1 MLDALR
7 HILYLI
13 NSIPKLDFWR
23 TQVNNLKYRLYDG
36 IPKYSWSQSAED
48 IVLFSLLGGK
58 KKGFYLDV
66 GAHDPTVIS
75 VTKLFYD
82 LGWSGINIEA
92 NPYKFKVIDQVRTRD
107 INLNYA
113 VGKKKNYKLYIMS
126 ASSMSTVNT
135 KALQKLR
142 SEGRT
147 KVLESVS
154 VKGIK
159 LEEILKGY
167 CKEPVDFLNIDIEG
181 QDYEALRSANFE
193 SLEINLW
200 PLWISVENQMPI
212 KNTLRMK
219 SVNYLISLGY
229 VVYCILPHV
238 AILRKPDEKL

>member
-1 MLDALR
+1 MIDVLR
-7 HILYLI
+7 ASVYFFSAILSKRFWKVQL
-13 NSIPKLDFWR
+13 NS
-23 TQVNNLKYRLYDG
+23 LKYRLYDG
-36 IPKYSWSQSAED
+36 TPKYSWSQSAED

-58 KKGFYLDV
+58 KNGFYIDL

-82 LGWSGINIEA
+82 LGWKGINVEA
-92 NPYKFKVIDQVRTRD
+92 NPHKFKVIDQVRTRD

-113 VGKKKNYKLYIMS
+113 VGKKKNYKLFVMS
-126 ASSMSTVNT
+126 ASSMSTVNM

-147 KVLESVS
+147 KVVESVS
-154 VKGIK
+154 VKGIR
-159 LEEILKGY
+159 LEEILKVY
-167 CKEPVDFLNIDIEG
+167 CKEPIDFLNIDIEG
-181 QDYEALRSANFE
+181 QDYEALKSANFE
-193 SLEINLW
+193 SLKIDFW

-212 KNTLRMK
+212 KNTLRMN

-238 AILRKPDEKL
+238 AILRKPDKK